1 MNFSGYLFLLQW
13 TLWLSKSLCISSKWV
28 ESISIKFIIFPF
40 NPYHICSIIVTLSV
54 SFWMSSYLCMTW
66 FLLNLLWCALWPR
79 LWSVSINVLCASE
92 NNTQSAAVGG
102 KVLSNV
108 NQIKL
113 ILFKSTVSLLI
124 LFLSVTERM
133 GIEIYACNFFTSPCN
148 LQGFAS
154 FILKHLLFT
163 FRIVMPSD

>member
-1 MNFSGYLFLLQW
+1 M
-13 TLWLSKSLCISSKWV
+13 
-28 ESISIKFIIFPF
+28 FIIFPF
-40 NPYHICSIIVTLSV
+40 NPYHICSIVVTLSV

-133 GIEIYACNFFTSPCN
+133 GIEIYACNFFYFLQSPRFCFIYFKTFIN
-148 LQGFAS
+148 SHLNKLHEEFKNQKSWSAS
-154 FILKHLLFT
+154 HNFKKC
-163 FRIVMPSD
+163 